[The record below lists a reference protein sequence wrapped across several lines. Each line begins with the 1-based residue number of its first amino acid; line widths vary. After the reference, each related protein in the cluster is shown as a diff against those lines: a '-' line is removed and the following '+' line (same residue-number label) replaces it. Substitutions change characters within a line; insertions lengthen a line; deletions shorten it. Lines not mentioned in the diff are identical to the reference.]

1 MPEPL
6 TADIDVIILCGG
18 LGTRLGSLAQ
28 GIPKP
33 MVEINDRPFLDIL
46 IGHVASFGYKRFIL
60 CAGHKSEVIED
71 YYSRKNDGLTYA
83 ISKEIEPLGTAG
95 AFKNA
100 EKLIKSASVL
110 GMNGDSF
117 CRANLKDF
125 LGFHFSRSARAS
137 IVLTSLEDSRDY
149 GAITLN
155 AQQEIIQFNE
165 KHSAGQGSGL
175 VNAGIYFME
184 RNIIEQIPAGKKLS
198 LEYDIFPSLVKK
210 GFFGFT
216 TTQRLFDIGTPE
228 RLEIAKNNL

>member
-1 MPEPL
+1 MPEPS

-18 LGTRLGSLAQ
+18 LGTRLGALAQ

-33 MVEINDRPFLDIL
+33 MVDVNDRPFLDIL

-60 CAGHKSEVIED
+60 CTGHMSEVVEAH
-71 YYSRKNDGLTYA
+71 YRNKTDGLAYV
-83 ISKEIEPLGTAG
+83 ISKETEPLGTAG
-95 AFKNA
+95 AFKHS
-100 EKLIKSASVL
+100 ERWIKSGFVL

-117 CRANLKDF
+117 CGANMKDF
-125 LGFHFSRSARAS
+125 LDFHLGKKGQAS

-155 AQQEIIQFNE
+155 ADQEIVQFNE

-175 VNAGIYFME
+175 VNAGIYLID
-184 RNIIEQIPAGKKLS
+184 RKIIAQIPPGKKLS
-198 LEYDIFPSLVKK
+198 LEYDVFPTLVNK
-210 GFFGFT
+210 GFFGFAT
-216 TTQRLFDIGTPE
+216 NHRLFEIGTPE